1 MLIWS
6 AFSVS
11 AAVSEMPTFDY
22 YPDQKA
28 LEAAWLGSGP
38 KPGFYGTTR
47 EEAETL
53 CKALAYRKDMPC
65 IAGINAPDPTR
76 IAVEYAP
83 RIHDPNKGN
92 PQWGIV
98 ERWRFQDRQD
108 LGMFGGV
115 FVPIAV
121 AKHYAVYTGAR
132 ILEIE

>member
-1 MLIWS
+1 M
-6 AFSVS
+6 
-11 AAVSEMPTFDY
+11 
-22 YPDQKA
+22 
-28 LEAAWLGSGP
+28 GSGP
-38 KPGFYGTTR
+38 RPGFYSTNRG
-47 EEAETL
+47 EADTL

-76 IAVEYAP
+76 IAVAYEA
-83 RIHDPNKGN
+83 RIHDHNGGDPL
-92 PQWGIV
+92 WGV
-98 ERWRFQDRQD
+98 MERWRFQDRPD